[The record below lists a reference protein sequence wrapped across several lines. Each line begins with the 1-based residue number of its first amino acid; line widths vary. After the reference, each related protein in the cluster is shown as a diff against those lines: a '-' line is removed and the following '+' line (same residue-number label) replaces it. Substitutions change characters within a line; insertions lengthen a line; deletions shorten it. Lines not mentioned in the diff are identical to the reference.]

1 MRARPAPVFAPVSRP
16 GRTMGTPAAPTT
28 AARGRLGVGS
38 LLPVI
43 AALGLAVVGCASHS
57 ETTLPVRNALDAGDP
72 ARAAALL
79 SKQMGAP
86 SSETLP
92 PNLDGDKALLL
103 LDRAT
108 VHQAMAAFPQ
118 SKTDYE
124 AADKAIDLLDLSAN
138 AGDSLAKYMYSDSA
152 GRYRAPPYEKLLINT
167 FNLLNYLETGDDPGG
182 KVEARRLET
191 TETFFQST
199 DEGNKS
205 PALGL
210 AGFLGGLAFE
220 RSGDR
225 DRALRFYDDALSV
238 ASFPALRA
246 SVAPLVA
253 ASASGEGHTSKR
265 LQEAAEGMAVPPL
278 KDDEGEIVV
287 VVGFGRTPEKRAKR
301 VPIGLAL
308 TLYSDAISPANHAAA
323 NRLAAQG
330 LVTWVNYPTLGPE
343 RGGWEIPEFRVD
355 GHAVRLDEALDVS
368 AAVREE
374 WRKIEGKIVA
384 AAITR
389 MITRAAAGGIVG
401 AVAGKKDSALG
412 VLASLAVQGVGVAL
426 DKPDTRSWETL
437 PARVAVQR
445 LHITAGRHRLHF
457 DARGVARD
465 VTVDVEKGRLHVVS
479 FLALR

>member
-1 MRARPAPVFAPVSRP
+1 
-16 GRTMGTPAAPTT
+16 
-28 AARGRLGVGS
+28 
-38 LLPVI
+38 
-43 AALGLAVVGCASHS
+43 
-57 ETTLPVRNALDAGDP
+57 
-72 ARAAALL
+72 
-79 SKQMGAP
+79 
-86 SSETLP
+86 
-92 PNLDGDKALLL
+92 
-103 LDRAT
+103 
-108 VHQAMAAFPQ
+108 
-118 SKTDYE
+118 
-124 AADKAIDLLDLSAN
+124 
-138 AGDSLAKYMYSDSA
+138 
-152 GRYRAPPYEKLLINT
+152 
-167 FNLLNYLETGDDPGG
+167 
-182 KVEARRLET
+182 
-191 TETFFQST
+191 
-199 DEGNKS
+199 
-205 PALGL
+205 
-210 AGFLGGLAFE
+210 
-220 RSGDR
+220 
-225 DRALRFYDDALSV
+225 
-238 ASFPALRA
+238 
-246 SVAPLVA
+246 
-253 ASASGEGHTSKR
+253 
-265 LQEAAEGMAVPPL
+265 VPPL

-457 DARGVARD
+457 DARGVTRD